1 MRWIHLVL
9 LLVSMSAASA
19 IDCAEGYA
27 PGTAGACEQCLP
39 GTYSDTFD
47 DSLCKPCEEGRTSYL
62 GTIDRA
68 SCFFPGNRVATIELK
83 IGIRLSVADFNPA
96 VQEFFIA
103 GLANGLN
110 VDDASKIAVTD
121 VSDMSTPEEGPMVE
135 VTTVTTLPTVP
146 ADTVDSITALVVQES
161 VVSAI
166 DRSLGMVPVFVKSPI
181 VNIITT
187 RPARV
192 ISSAEERLVSNLGGG
207 GCPCPV
213 VTASDTTTP

>member
-1 MRWIHLVL
+1 MRWIHLFL
-9 LLVSMSAASA
+9 LLMSMSAASA
-19 IDCAEGYA
+19 IDCADGYA
-27 PGTAGACEQCLP
+27 PGSTGACEQCLP
-39 GTYSDTFD
+39 GTYSDTID

-103 GLANGLN
+103 GLATALS
-110 VDDASKIAVTD
+110 VDASTIAVTD

-192 ISSAEERLVSNLGGG
+192 ISSAEERLVSNLGDGS
-207 GCPCPV
+207 CPCV
-213 VTASDTTTP
+213 VTAA

>member
-1 MRWIHLVL
+1 MRWIHLFL
-9 LLVSMSAASA
+9 LLMSMSAASA

-27 PGTAGACEQCLP
+27 PGSAGACEQCLP

-83 IGIRLSVADFNPA
+83 IGIRLSVADFNPT

-103 GLANGLN
+103 GLATALS
-110 VDDASKIAVTD
+110 VDASTIAVTD
-121 VSDMSTPEEGPMVE
+121 VSDMSTPEGGPMVE

-161 VVSAI
+161 IVSAI
-166 DRSLGMVPVFVKSPI
+166 DLSLGMVPVFVKSPI

-192 ISSAEERLVSNLGGG
+192 ISSAEERLVSNLGDGS
-207 GCPCPV
+207 CPCV
-213 VTASDTTTP
+213 VAAVV